1 MTGTTPFE
9 TPAVEHRRLIRRET
23 ILGAVF
29 LGISAVLM
37 IAVLAGGT
45 QQFDRRAWDLFQKL
59 RSDSLDVLVLQITG
73 LGDFISLVVASIGLA
88 VTLRYAM
95 NVRVLGFLAAC
106 IVGGRVLHVLL
117 RSIVDRPRPVA
128 IDTLWA
134 IDASSFPSGHAMMS
148 MVVFP
153 TFALLIAEQI
163 PQARVRTGLVV
174 SAFALAAVIG
184 VSRLYLGVHYV
195 TDVVAGWSAGLFWLS
210 ACWEFRAQR
219 LRRREPAGM
228 RDEG

>member
-1 MTGTTPFE
+1 MTGRTSVE
-9 TPAVEHRRLIRRET
+9 TPGGDRRRLIRRET

-37 IAVLAGGT
+37 VAVLAGGT
-45 QQFDRRAWDLFQKL
+45 QAFDQRAWEFFQRM
-59 RSDSLDVLVLQITG
+59 RSDSLDVLVRQITA
-73 LGDFISLVVASIGLA
+73 LGNFLTLVVASIGLA

-106 IVGGRVLHVLL
+106 IVGGRVLHILL
-117 RSIVDRPRPVA
+117 RTIVDRPRPVL

-148 MVVFP
+148 MVVYP

-163 PQARVRTGLVV
+163 PQPRVRIGLVV
-174 SAFALAAVIG
+174 SAFALASLIG

-219 LRRREPAGM
+219 LRRREPAATG
-228 RDEG
+228 R